1 MYFLR
6 ITIFQKNNYRN
17 GGEKYLSIMIPKQ
30 NLFLPSADVE
40 PLESGTDEYAR
51 EKWFLVILNC

>member
-1 MYFLR
+1 
-6 ITIFQKNNYRN
+6 
-17 GGEKYLSIMIPKQ
+17 MIPKQ

-40 PLESGTDEYAR
+40 PLESSTDEYAR